1 MQITLNNTSI
11 TAPSAKTSDDI
22 LNQSQE
28 IDLMFQK
35 HKMSQSHVKISCN
48 NLIQQKKSK
57 TKKFEHA
64 VKALPTPRGGNCQ
77 INYLHA

>member
-1 MQITLNNTSI
+1 MLR
-11 TAPSAKTSDDI
+11 SAVIIYFS
-22 LNQSQE
+22 
-28 IDLMFQK
+28 
-35 HKMSQSHVKISCN
+35 
-48 NLIQQKKSK
+48 KKNK

>member
-28 IDLMFQK
+28 I
-35 HKMSQSHVKISCN
+35 
-48 NLIQQKKSK
+48 
-57 TKKFEHA
+57 E
-64 VKALPTPRGGNCQ
+64 
-77 INYLHA
+77 